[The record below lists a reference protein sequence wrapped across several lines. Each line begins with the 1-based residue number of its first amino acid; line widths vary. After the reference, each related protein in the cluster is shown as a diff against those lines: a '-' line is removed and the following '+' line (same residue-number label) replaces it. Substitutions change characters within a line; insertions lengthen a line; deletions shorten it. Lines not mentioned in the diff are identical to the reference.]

1 LKLTDCARAENRAEQ
16 VRAGERRTHTFFRN
30 PGETQEA
37 VQARIRAKIARG
49 DASPDDRFVTFF
61 WKSPDGDED

>member
-1 LKLTDCARAENRAEQ
+1 MKLSA
-16 VRAGERRTHTFFRN
+16 ERRFGRVQQAHTAQRRIHTFFRN

-49 DASPDDRFVTFF
+49 DASPGDRFVTFY
-61 WKSPDGDED
+61 WRDPEGEER